1 MKTIEEKAIEY
12 TESKIKYEYDP
23 GYFEDICKSFMKGV
37 EFAQQMIDSN
47 IDLPDENVTV
57 LVESIIYDKKFY
69 TVAYIFVCENG
80 LKMWYDFHQ
89 YFKTKDTKWRP
100 INLK

>member
-37 EFAQQMIDSN
+37 EFAQQFYPIERDKDGFTTFKQDEEFQKNFPILVKGNYGIELIDELTS
-47 IDLPDENVTV
+47 DLDRQ
-57 LVESIIYDKKFY
+57 SYGY
-69 TVAYIFVCENG
+69 T
-80 LKMWYDFHQ
+80 H
-89 YFKTKDTKWRP
+89 WRP